1 MKMKNKIIF
10 KNQKS
15 RGTIESPIRLL
26 IVIIFSIIVSDMLV
40 WIFIKFLPPL
50 TVWGELLIDSIL
62 ISIILF
68 PILYSFAF
76 RPLTANIGER
86 KLAEDALR
94 QSEMKLK
101 TLFEILPIGISI
113 IDKERNMVFVNPAL
127 ERILNIT
134 KDGFIRG
141 DYKSRKYLRPDGTQ
155 MPEEEFASVRA
166 FREQRAIHDVETG
179 VVMENGNVIWT
190 NVNAA
195 PVTFPDWKVVIITTD
210 ITESKQ
216 AEEEIRKSKKLLEN
230 LHKHLNEML
239 ESERALISR
248 EIHDQIGQSLTALK
262 LDLNWMYK
270 YVGTNPEVVMKL
282 DNMIELI
289 SNTIK
294 DVQRISSDLRPGILD
309 DLGLAAA
316 IEWYSGEFEERT
328 GIRCRLKLDDSISG
342 NSQNDLVFFRVL
354 QEALTNVI
362 RHANASI
369 VSIKLHQSKQ
379 GSTLTIKDN
388 GIGMHL
394 EKVESGNP
402 LGLIG
407 MRERIR
413 QVGGTLYI
421 SSGIGQGTKLTIFI
435 PSK

>member
-1 MKMKNKIIF
+1 MKSKIIF

-15 RGTIESPIRLL
+15 QGTIQSPIRLL
-26 IVIIFSIIVSDMLV
+26 IVIIFSILVSDMLV

-50 TVWGELLIDSIL
+50 TVWGELLVDSIL
-62 ISIILF
+62 ILIILS

-86 KLAEDALR
+86 KRAEDALLLEKDNFRHSLDDSPLGVRIATIEGNTLYANNTLLNFYGYDSLGELQKTPLKNRYTPESYVQAQKRKR
-94 QSEMKLK
+94 QREHGDLSATGYE
-101 TLFEILPIGISI
+101 ISI
-113 IDKERNMVFVNPAL
+113 VR
-127 ERILNIT
+127 
-134 KDGFIRG
+134 KDGEIRHLQVF
-141 DYKSRKYLRPDGTQ
+141 RKEVLWDG
-155 MPEEEFASVRA
+155 VRQ
-166 FREQRAIHDVETG
+166 FQ
-179 VVMENGNVIWT
+179 VIC
-190 NVNAA
+190 N
-195 PVTFPDWKVVIITTD
+195 D
-210 ITESKQ
+210 ITGRKQ
-216 AEEEIRKSKKLLEN
+216 AEEEIIKSKKLVED
-230 LHKHLNEML
+230 LHKHLTEIREN
-239 ESERALISR
+239 ERALISR

-270 YVGTNPEVVMKL
+270 YVGTNPEAVMKL

-328 GIRCRLKLDDSISG
+328 GIKCRLRLDDSIFG
-342 NSQNDLVFFRVL
+342 DSQKNLVFFRVL

-369 VSIKLHQSKQ
+369 VNIKLHQSKQ

-407 MRERIR
+407 TRERIR

>member
-1 MKMKNKIIF
+1 MVN
-10 KNQKS
+10 
-15 RGTIESPIRLL
+15 
-26 IVIIFSIIVSDMLV
+26 
-40 WIFIKFLPPL
+40 IFIKVLPSMTL
-50 TVWGELLIDSIL
+50 WGELLLDSIL
-62 ISIILF
+62 LSIFLF
-68 PILYSFAF
+68 PFLYFFAF
-76 RPLTANIGER
+76 RPLTLNITER

-141 DYKSRKYLRPDGTQ
+141 DYKSRKYLRPDRTQ

-179 VVMENGNVIWT
+179 VVMENGNLIWT

-195 PVTFPDWKVVIITTD
+195 PVAFPDWKVVIITTD
-210 ITESKQ
+210 ITERKQ
-216 AEEEIRKSKKLLEN
+216 AEEEVRKSKKLLEN

-270 YVGTNPEVVMKL
+270 YVGTKPEVVMKL

-294 DVQRISSDLRPGILD
+294 DVQRISSELRPGILD

-354 QEALTNVI
+354 QEALTNII